1 MTSTSSVS
9 RTISSLKKAIHSTI
23 NDFGFDVVRVSH
35 PISPESVGRFDYYKT
50 GFGNYYVPSG
60 ARHDLIVRAIRRGRM
75 FEPEVVEVAR
85 RFARPGTAV
94 LDVGSNFGQMAVQ
107 FAQMVGEEGR
117 VYAIE
122 AQKPVFE
129 ILKKNVLANGAGNIV
144 PVFAAALAE
153 TGLQLRF
160 PRPDFS
166 RHHSF
171 GSYNLPLH
179 AQEGDLVESL
189 KIDDL
194 AIDRPISFMK
204 IDVQGCDLFAMQ
216 GAAKVIARHRMPI
229 LFEFEQE
236 FQDEY
241 KTSFQDYVSFV
252 ASIGYE
258 FTEIVLLKNY
268 LIQPRV

>member
-1 MTSTSSVS
+1 MTSSVS
-9 RTISSLKKAIHSTI
+9 RAMYSLQRAIRSTI

-35 PISPESVGRFDYYKT
+35 PISPKRVGQFDYYKT
-50 GFGNYYVPSG
+50 RFGNYYLPSG
-60 ARHDLIVRAIRRGRM
+60 APNDLVAREIRRGRL

-94 LDVGSNFGQMAVQ
+94 LDLGANFGQMAVQ

-122 AQKPVFE
+122 AQRPVFE
-129 ILKKNVLANGAGNIV
+129 ILEKNVVANGAGNIV
-144 PVFAAALAE
+144 SVFAAALAE
-153 TGLQLRF
+153 TGRQLRF

-166 RHHSF
+166 RFPSF
-171 GSYNLPLH
+171 GSYNLPLD
-179 AQEGDLVESL
+179 ADEGDPVESL

-194 AIDRPISFMK
+194 AIDRPVSFMK

-216 GAAKVIARHRMPI
+216 GAVETIARHRMPI
-229 LFEFEQE
+229 LFEFEQR

-241 KTSFQDYVSFV
+241 RTSFQDYVNFV

-258 FTEIVLLKNY
+258 FTETVLNINY
-268 LIQPRV
+268 LIQSRA

>member
-1 MTSTSSVS
+1 MT
-9 RTISSLKKAIHSTI
+9 SLKKAIYSTI
-23 NDFGFDVVRVSH
+23 NDFGFELVRVSR
-35 PISPESVGRFDYYKT
+35 PISPEKVGRFDYYET
-50 GFGNYYVPSG
+50 AFGNYYVPSG
-60 ARHDLIVRAIRRGRM
+60 ARNDLVVRKIRRGQM

-94 LDVGSNFGQMAVQ
+94 LDVGANFGQMAVQ
-107 FAQMVGEEGR
+107 FSQMVGDEGR

-129 ILKKNVLANGAGNIV
+129 TLEKNIEANAASNIV

-153 TGLQLRF
+153 TGRQLRF
-160 PRPDFS
+160 PRSDFS
-166 RHHSF
+166 RFPSF

-179 AQEGDLVESL
+179 ADEGDLVGSL

-204 IDVQGCDLFAMQ
+204 VDVQGCDLFAMQ
-216 GAAKVIARHRMPI
+216 GAAETIARHRMPI

-252 ASIGYE
+252 SSIGYE
-258 FTEIVLLKNY
+258 FTEIVLVKNY
-268 LIQPRV
+268 LIKPRT

>member
-1 MTSTSSVS
+1 MTSSVS
-9 RTISSLKKAIHSTI
+9 RTMSSLKKAIHSTI
-23 NDFGFDVVRVSH
+23 SDLGFDLVRVSH
-35 PISPESVGRFDYYKT
+35 PISPESVGQFDYYKT

-60 ARHDLIVRAIRRGRM
+60 ARNDLIVKAIRRGRV

-94 LDVGSNFGQMAVQ
+94 LDVGANFGQMAVQ

-129 ILKKNVLANGAGNIV
+129 ILEKNVRANGASNIV

-153 TGLQLRF
+153 TGRQLRF

-166 RHHSF
+166 RYPSF

-179 AQEGDLVESL
+179 AQEGDLVKSL

-216 GAAKVIARHRMPI
+216 GSAETIARHRMPI

-241 KTSFQDYVSFV
+241 KTRFQDYVGFV

-258 FTEIVLLKNY
+258 FSETVLFKNY
-268 LIQPRV
+268 LIQSRV